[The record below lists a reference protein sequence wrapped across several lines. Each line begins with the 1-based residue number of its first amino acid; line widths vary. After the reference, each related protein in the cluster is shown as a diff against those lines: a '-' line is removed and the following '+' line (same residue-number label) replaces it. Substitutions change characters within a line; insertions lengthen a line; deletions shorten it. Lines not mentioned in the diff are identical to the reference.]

1 MKFGTGSNA
10 ERTQK
15 YGGSKYKMTYVRPY
29 NINKQTS
36 PIFSFLASERS
47 ERDTYRGNTIEN
59 RGCLFIYLLANE
71 RSERDS
77 IRGG

>member
-1 MKFGTGSNA
+1 MHVIQRASEA
-10 ERTQK
+10 SEADSQ
-15 YGGSKYKMTYVRPY
+15 SCS
-29 NINKQTS
+29 IEIS
-36 PIFSFLASERS
+36 DILLASERS

-59 RGCLFIYLLANE
+59 RGCLLASE

>member
-29 NINKQTS
+29 IKETS
-36 PIFSFLASERS
+36 GVLEHK
-47 ERDTYRGNTIEN
+47 
-59 RGCLFIYLLANE
+59 
-71 RSERDS
+71 
-77 IRGG
+77 